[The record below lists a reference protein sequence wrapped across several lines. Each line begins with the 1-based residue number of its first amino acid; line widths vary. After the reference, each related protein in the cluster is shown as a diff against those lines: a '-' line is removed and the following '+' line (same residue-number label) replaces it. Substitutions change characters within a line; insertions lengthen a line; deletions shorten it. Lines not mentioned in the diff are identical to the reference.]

1 MKDVNE
7 TKQIF
12 NDKRDWKRERETE
25 RGTEARTHLD
35 NANGNMS
42 HLTFGGLL
50 RALYDKKWRDSGAGT
65 HHQSS
70 PTTLHFSS
78 LCSLTTDPN
87 PPFLRISIRM
97 FKKLPSHLSFLFRK
111 TYWIPKLHIPYFTT
125 FVKSCSERSSLTW
138 SKNKIIYHF

>member
-1 MKDVNE
+1 MKVVNE
-7 TKQIF
+7 TKQIL
-12 NDKRDWKRERETE
+12 NDKRGWKRERERE
-25 RGTEARTHLD
+25 RNARTQLD

-50 RALYDKKWRDSGAGT
+50 RALYDKKWRDSGADT

-78 LCSLTTDPN
+78 LCSFTTAPN

-125 FVKSCSERSSLTW
+125 FVKSCAEHSSLIW
-138 SKNKIIYHF
+138 SRNKIICFLG